1 MNKYTIEDELRQV
14 ERLREQYPPG
24 TRIQCIQMDDPY
36 HAVAPGSIGT
46 VDHVDDA
53 GTIHMSWE
61 NGSSLGLIPGED
73 HFKIIGR
80 LEHNKSK
87 GQER

>member
-1 MNKYTIEDELRQV
+1 MSYYKFQNEEKRIEQ
-14 ERLREQYPPG
+14 LREQYPPG
-24 TRIQCIQMDDPY
+24 TKIQCIQMDDPY
-36 HAVAPGSIGT
+36 HAIAPGSVGT

-73 HFKIIGR
+73 RFKVIGKSER
-80 LEHNKSK
+80 TKSK